1 MSMEKTARL
10 FRLGTTSF
18 IYPDHIIPN
27 VEKLGQEFDEIELLI
42 FESKPLAY
50 LPSSG
55 EIDELARLSAELSV
69 TYNVHLPTDISLC
82 DPLQANQEEALDIL
96 EKVVTLASP
105 LCPTTHTLH
114 LDFTAQDRNAGVDGI
129 RRWQERA
136 IRMLDRL
143 GQRIPD
149 PSRISLETLDFP
161 PEILFPVL
169 DATPMALCIDAGHL
183 IRYGYDI
190 SGLFD
195 RYSRRVPLIHLHGV
209 DYTHVSP
216 KDHQGLDRTPMERVA
231 ATLGV
236 LKQFTGVVSLEVFN
250 LDHLKS
256 SLAWMERYF
265 YAETKDSLI

>member
-1 MSMEKTARL
+1 MPIKKTARP

-27 VEKLGQEFDEIELLI
+27 VKKLGPGFDEIELLV

-50 LPSSG
+50 LPSPA

-82 DPLQANQEEALDIL
+82 DPLKANQEEALDTL
-96 EKVVTLASP
+96 EKVITLTAP

-114 LDFTAQDRNAGVDGI
+114 LDFTAEDRDAGVDGI
-129 RRWQERA
+129 HRWQERA

-143 GQRIPD
+143 GRRIPD
-149 PSRISLETLDFP
+149 PARISLETLDFP
-161 PEILFPVL
+161 PEFLFPVL

-183 IRYGYDI
+183 IRHEYDI

-195 RYSRRVPLIHLHGV
+195 RYSQRVPLIHFHGV
-209 DYTHVSP
+209 DYAHVEP
-216 KDHQGLDRTPMERVA
+216 KDHQGLDRTPLDRVES
-231 ATLGV
+231 TLGV
-236 LKQFTGVVSLEVFN
+236 LKKFTGVVSLEVFN
-250 LDHLKS
+250 LDNLKA
-256 SLAWMERYF
+256 SLGWMERYF
-265 YAETKDSLI
+265 YAEPKD

>member
-1 MSMEKTARL
+1 VSIEKKARL

-27 VEKLGQEFDEIELLI
+27 VKKLGPGFDEIELLV

-50 LPSSG
+50 LPSSA

-82 DPLQANQEEALDIL
+82 DPLKANQEEALDIL
-96 EKVVTLASP
+96 EKVITLAAP

-114 LDFTAQDRNAGVDGI
+114 LDFTAEDRDAGVDGI

-136 IRMLDRL
+136 IMMLDRL
-143 GQRIPD
+143 GRRIPD
-149 PSRISLETLDFP
+149 SSQISLETLDFP
-161 PEILFPVL
+161 PEVLFPVL

-183 IRYGYDI
+183 IRYDYDI

-195 RYSRRVPLIHLHGV
+195 RYGQRVPLMHFHGV
-209 DYTHVSP
+209 DFSHVEP
-216 KDHQGLDRTPMERVA
+216 KDHQGLGRTPMDRVEP
-231 ATLGV
+231 TLEV
-236 LKQFTGVVSLEVFN
+236 LKKFTGVVSLEVFN
-250 LDHLKS
+250 LDHLKD

-265 YAETKDSLI
+265 YAESKV